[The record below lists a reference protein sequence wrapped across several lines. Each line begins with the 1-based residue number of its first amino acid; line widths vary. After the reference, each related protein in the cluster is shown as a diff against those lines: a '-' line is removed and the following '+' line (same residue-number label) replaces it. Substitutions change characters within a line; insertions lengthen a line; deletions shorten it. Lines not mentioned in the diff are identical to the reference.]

1 MGLRFASK
9 KKKKGKKL
17 LLQSSIKLPETK
29 QWGLLQ
35 AGINFPKHRN
45 QPILRTQKVSYLAQR
60 VCAAGQSGDGREGR
74 QTEELLKNNP
84 ILF

>member
-9 KKKKGKKL
+9 KEKKKL
-17 LLQSSIKLPETK
+17 LLQSSIKLPKTK

-45 QPILRTQKVSYLAQR
+45 QLILRTQKVSYLAPR
-60 VCAAGQSGDGREGR
+60 VCAAGQSDEEGEGR
-74 QTEELLKNNP
+74 QKLLQNNP
-84 ILF
+84 MWF